1 MSTNINRLGSGGM
14 KGIQAL
20 AAPGELGC
28 EMTRVSNV
36 SVVWPVAVRTNS
48 RVQGR
53 CHSNIAGPAV
63 WRGGRGLYTTHLGW
77 WRNDVADCATY
88 NKADRRY
95 PGQVSS
101 APVLGPPMAGIES
114 DHSALAVKIPAVTSA
129 AQHQQQG
136 GPEGARARDGI
147 TTSCFTCFVAASH
160 STSKDPQSVTSTCFL

>member
-1 MSTNINRLGSGGM
+1 M
-14 KGIQAL
+14 
-20 AAPGELGC
+20 
-28 EMTRVSNV
+28 
-36 SVVWPVAVRTNS
+36 AVRTNS

-53 CHSNIAGPAV
+53 CHSNIAGPGAGE
-63 WRGGRGLYTTHLGW
+63 GGGGSTLHISVGGEMMLQTVQHTIRQ
-77 WRNDVADCATY
+77 
-88 NKADRRY
+88 KAEGIQARY
-95 PGQVSS
+95 PLW
-101 APVLGPPMAGIES
+101 PVLGPPMAGIES

>member
-1 MSTNINRLGSGGM
+1 MAGGGEDQQSG
-14 KGIQAL
+14 
-20 AAPGELGC
+20 PGA
-28 EMTRVSNV
+28 VSFQHC
-36 SVVWPVAVRTNS
+36 RS
-48 RVQGR
+48 RGR
-53 CHSNIAGPAV
+53 
-63 WRGGRGLYTTHLGW
+63 RGGRGLYTTHLGW

-88 NKADRRY
+88 NKAEGIQARY
-95 PGQVSS
+95 PLW
-101 APVLGPPMAGIES
+101 PVLGPPMAGIES